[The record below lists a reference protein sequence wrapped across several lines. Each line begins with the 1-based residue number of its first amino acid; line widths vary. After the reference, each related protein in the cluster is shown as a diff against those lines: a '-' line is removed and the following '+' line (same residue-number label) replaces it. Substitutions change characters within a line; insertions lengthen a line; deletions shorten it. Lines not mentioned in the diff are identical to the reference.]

1 MKNTASAPIP
11 SCARAH
17 APARARGFSLVE
29 MAVVLLIVGLLASV
43 FLPATN
49 TMLDNSRRKESR
61 AKLEAIEQAMV
72 RFVVVNGRL
81 PCPANGALAPGNV
94 AQGLE
99 QPTPP
104 GAVCTAIALTN
115 GVVPWRTLGLAQDD
129 VTDAWNTMVTYRVWA
144 GAVVPA
150 TSSLTQTTP
159 APTYPGMNM
168 SDLDPAIDSVAI
180 QNFLRLRGFRICNTT
195 PCALGSAAELS
206 SRTTGLTG
214 AAYVLIS
221 HGANRVG
228 GYSVDGVYQGTANGP
243 GPGPR
248 EVINFNAAAPRT
260 ATPADFY
267 IDATLAENPAAY
279 YDDIVL
285 RPTVMTVAQG
295 ADLGPRKAP

>member
-81 PCPANGALAPGNV
+81 PCPADGALAPVNV

-104 GAVCTAIALTN
+104 GAVCSTIALRN

-129 VTDAWNTMVTYRVWA
+129 VTDAWNTMITYRVWA
-144 GAVVPA
+144 GATVPVG
-150 TSSLTQTTP
+150 SSLAQSPTP
-159 APTYPGMNM
+159 GIPSGMKM
-168 SDLDPAIDSVAI
+168 SDLDPATQNPQI
-180 QNFLRLRGFRICNTT
+180 QTFLQARGFRICNTT
-195 PCALGSAAELS
+195 PCALSSAAELS
-206 SRTTGLTG
+206 SRAGRTG

-260 ATPADFY
+260 AAPADFY

>member
-1 MKNTASAPIP
+1 MNHTAPDL
-11 SCARAH
+11 RL
-17 APARARGFSLVE
+17 RGARGFSLVE

-81 PCPANGALAPGNV
+81 PCPANGALAPVNV

-104 GAVCTAIALTN
+104 GAACTAVALTN
-115 GVVPWRTLGLAQDD
+115 GVVPWRTLGLSQDD

-144 GAVVPA
+144 GATVPGGTSLAQANGMNLSIYDPA
-150 TSSLTQTTP
+150 TQSALIQTILQ
-159 APTYPGMNM
+159 A
-168 SDLDPAIDSVAI
+168 
-180 QNFLRLRGFRICNTT
+180 RGFRICNAT
-195 PCALGSAAELS
+195 PCAVGAAAELS
-206 SRTTGLTG
+206 SRTGLTG

-228 GYSVDGVYQGTANGP
+228 GFSVDGVYQGTANGP
-243 GPGPR
+243 GPGPL
-248 EVINFNAAAPRT
+248 ENINFNAVAPRT
-260 ATPADFY
+260 ASPADFY
-267 IDATLAENPAAY
+267 IDANLNENPAAY

-295 ADLGPRKAP
+295 ADLGPRKVP